1 MNPAPVPIPPAGDP
15 PGIALDRQIAAK
27 TGRISPVSTRL
38 ALHFGLVLSAG
49 LFAGCERP
57 EEVEHY
63 RQTKPEV
70 LLKTYFNETELPT
83 EESAAEKDRMFAAI
97 VPHGS
102 QFWFFKLVGPAEA
115 VRHESDSFAALIAS
129 IHFGADDS
137 SPKWTVP
144 EGWRELPASGTGP
157 AERFAT
163 LQIGSGEKPLEVT
176 VTSLPRQP
184 DEDDN
189 EAKLANVNRWRS
201 QMSLG
206 PIEQLSGAIRE
217 RKTADGGPAYV
228 LGLTGKYQTGG
239 MSRQPGTGG
248 DQPELPEG
256 HPAISRTAPPAD
268 AEPQPAESANAEFKY
283 QTPSGWQPGKSGAMR
298 KAAFVAQDGDKH
310 VEITVVTLPPSAA
323 DVAMNV
329 NRWRGQLKLPN
340 ADEKEIAQSVKVIQ
354 VGDTAGSFVELF
366 GPKDPGPQQ
375 AILGAI
381 APRGDQVWF
390 ITLRGDAELAQRE
403 KPHFEAFVKSIQ
415 FGSPK

>member
-1 MNPAPVPIPPAGDP
+1 
-15 PGIALDRQIAAK
+15 
-27 TGRISPVSTRL
+27 
-38 ALHFGLVLSAG
+38 
-49 LFAGCERP
+49 P
-57 EEVEHY
+57 EI
-63 RQTKPEV
+63 
-70 LLKTYFNETELPT
+70 LLKTYFNETELPA

-102 QFWFFKLVGPAEA
+102 QFWFFKLVGPSDL
-115 VRHESDSFAALIAS
+115 VRRESDSFAAQIAS
-129 IHFGADDS
+129 IHFGSDDS
-137 SPKWTVP
+137 SPKWTLP
-144 EGWRELPASGTGP
+144 EGWRELPASGSGP

-189 EAKLANVNRWRS
+189 EAKLMNVNRWRR

-239 MSRQPGTGG
+239 MSHPPATGG

-256 HPAISRTAPPAD
+256 HPAISQAAQP
-268 AEPQPAESANAEFKY
+268 AEPASQPAESANAEFKFA
-283 QTPSGWQPGKSGAMR
+283 TPAGWQPGKSGEMR
-298 KAAFVAQDGDKH
+298 KAAFVVQDGGKS
-310 VEITVVTLPPSAA
+310 VEITVVTLPPFAA
-323 DVAMNV
+323 DIAANV
-329 NRWRGQLKLPN
+329 NRWRGQLKLPA
-340 ADEKEIAQSVKVIQ
+340 ADEKEIASTVKAIQ
-354 VGDTAGSFVELF
+354 IGDAAGSFVELL
-366 GPKDPGPQQ
+366 GPKDSSPQQ